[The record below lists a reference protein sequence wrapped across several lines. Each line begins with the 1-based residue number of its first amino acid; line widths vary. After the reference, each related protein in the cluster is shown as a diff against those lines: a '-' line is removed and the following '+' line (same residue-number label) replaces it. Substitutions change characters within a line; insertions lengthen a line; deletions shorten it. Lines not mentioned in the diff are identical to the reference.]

1 MRSLVALSAVSTF
14 ACISIPQPPPAPKPS
29 GSLTDA
35 DGNVYATVVVGN
47 EEWMQENLKTTTYS
61 DGTPIPNVTDEWT
74 WAGLT
79 SGAYSWVDNDDT
91 NKDVYGGLYNW
102 YAVDTGKLCPDGWSV
117 PTSSAWEPLIDKL
130 GGQPHAGGALKEAG
144 TAHWDA
150 PNTGATNQSGFTAL
164 GAGQRNVDG
173 TFDSKGQYAFWW
185 CSDQDDFPFTYLS
198 WLWTV
203 NDADTTTGGS
213 TADRAYGH
221 SVRCMHG
228 VTP

>member
-1 MRSLVALSAVSTF
+1 
-14 ACISIPQPPPAPKPS
+14 
-29 GSLTDA
+29 
-35 DGNVYATVVVGN
+35 
-47 EEWMQENLKTTTYS
+47 
-61 DGTPIPNVTDEWT
+61 VTDDWT

-117 PTSSAWEPLIDKL
+117 PTSEAWGPLVDKL
-130 GGQPHAGGALKEAG
+130 GGYAHAGGALKEAG
-144 TAHWDA
+144 TAHWDP

-164 GAGQRNVDG
+164 GAGERNVDG
-173 TFDSKGQYAFWW
+173 TFDAKGQYAFWW
-185 CSDQDDFPFTYLS
+185 CTDQDDFPLTFLS
-198 WLWTV
+198 WLWGV
-203 NDADTTTGGS
+203 NDADTTSGGS
-213 TADRAYGH
+213 TADHAFGH